1 MLCLIE
7 DYLLGEPNRSIFKVL
22 HGVLRLVGVIAF
34 QFRGALDGVP
44 DQAGAGGRGEL
55 VVGVKRGKRAVEFPG
70 DFFRDLAG
78 PVVLGLSPFE
88 DIPEERVLLDL
99 LLDEAIEDSSLPKLG
114 RGVVRTFD
122 PGELLLQVG

>member
-7 DYLLGEPNRSIFKVL
+7 DYLLGEPHGAVL
-22 HGVLRLVGVIAF
+22 QVLDVLLRVLRVEAF
-34 QFRGALDGVP
+34 RLRGALDGVP